1 MLFKQINLKHK
12 NRMMN
17 IKRLT
22 LLIILV
28 SSFIAT
34 NCFAQQDVQ
43 LTQYASALQLTNP
56 GYVGT
61 SGRLNVTGVARNQWV
76 GFDGAPTSQVLLLN
90 SPFLRYRFGVG
101 LTLIR
106 DQIGPT
112 TNTIVYVNAAY
123 NFHVTKQLKLS
134 MGLSGGFNAS
144 NLDAA
149 SFEPA
154 SMNDPALSFE
164 KQTQFMPNFGT
175 GIYLYTK
182 EFYLGLSTPK
192 LIKNDYDDLGQVE
205 NSGGEKQHFFI
216 IGGYL
221 FKIDDKWK
229 AKPSF
234 SLKMVEGSP
243 LSVDITANAIYNDKI
258 WFGIMYRHGD
268 AAGAIFQYQVTDRLR
283 AGYSYDLPF
292 TEMRNSGGSH
302 EILVSYDLIFK
313 GKKIVTPR
321 YF

>member
-1 MLFKQINLKHK
+1 MKK
-12 NRMMN
+12 N
-17 IKRLT
+17 IKKLT
-22 LLIILV
+22 LLILLTG
-28 SSFIAT
+28 SFI
-34 NCFAQQDVQ
+34 NSNSFAQQDVQ

-76 GFDGAPTSQVLLLN
+76 GFEGAPTSQVLLLN
-90 SPFLRYRFGVG
+90 TPFLRYKFGLG

-106 DQIGPT
+106 DEIGPT
-112 TNTIVYVNAAY
+112 TNTLIYLNAAY
-123 NFHVTKQLKLS
+123 NFHVTKRLKLS
-134 MGLSGGFNAS
+134 MGLSGGFNANS
-144 NLDAA
+144 LDAA
-149 SFEPA
+149 SFNPT
-154 SMNDPALSFE
+154 SLNDPAISFD
-164 KQTQFMPNFGT
+164 KQTDFLPNFGT
-175 GIYLYTK
+175 GIYLYSD

-192 LIKNDYDDLGQVE
+192 LLKNDYKDAGDIE
-205 NSGGEKQHFFI
+205 NSGSEEQHFFI

-221 FKIDDKWK
+221 FKIDNKWK

-234 SLKMVEGSP
+234 SLKMVKGSP

-258 WFGIMYRHGD
+258 WFGLMYRHGD
-268 AAGAIFQYQVTDRLR
+268 AIGAIFQYQVTDRLR
-283 AGYSYDLPF
+283 AGYSYDQPF
-292 TEMRNSGGSH
+292 TEMRSSGGSH

>member
-1 MLFKQINLKHK
+1 MKIDIRKT
-12 NRMMN
+12 
-17 IKRLT
+17 T
-22 LLIILV
+22 LLILLLG
-28 SSFIAT
+28 SFITT
-34 NCFAQQDVQ
+34 NSFAQQDVQ

-56 GYVGT
+56 AYVGT

-90 SPFLRYRFGVG
+90 TPFLRYKFGLG

-106 DQIGPT
+106 DEIGPT
-112 TNTIVYVNAAY
+112 TNTLVYINAAY
-123 NFHVTKQLKLS
+123 NFHVTKSLKLS
-134 MGLSGGFNAS
+134 MGLSGGFNAN

-149 SFEPA
+149 SFSPA
-154 SMNDPALSFE
+154 SLNDPAISFE
-164 KQTQFMPNFGT
+164 NQTEFLPNFGT
-175 GIYLYTK
+175 GIYLYSN

-192 LIKNDYDDLGQVE
+192 LLKNDYKDAGQVE
-205 NSGGEKQHFFI
+205 NSGSEEQHFFI

-234 SLKMVEGSP
+234 SLKMVKGSP

-268 AAGAIFQYQVTDRLR
+268 ALGAIFQYQVTDRLR

-302 EILVSYDLIFK
+302 EILVSFDLIFK